1 MYLNRSIK
9 WLVTLGL
16 SAAVA
21 FSSGAAL
28 ASSPSRGERSAA
40 LAPCLA
46 MLRQE
51 LGTVMPSAWPTFL
64 ASQCNTL
71 GAATWREA
79 DASGRGPYA
88 SPQAAP
94 ALAIGRGP
102 YASPQTAPAL
112 AIGRGP
118 YASLQAAPAPAI
130 GRGPYASPQA
140 SSVKYALQSASV
152 PTTGGSGDSISATGG
167 WRDAGASGS
176 DFAARPAS
184 TGGWRDT
191 GAGGR

>member
-16 SAAVA
+16 SAVVA

-28 ASSPSRGERSAA
+28 ASAPAAGDRSAA

-46 MLRQE
+46 MLRQG

-71 GAATWREA
+71 GAATWRDEGA
-79 DASGRGPYA
+79 RG
-88 SPQAAP
+88 
-94 ALAIGRGP
+94 GGP

-118 YASLQAAPAPAI
+118 YASPQAAPAPAI
-130 GRGPYASPQA
+130 GRGPYASLQA
-140 SSVKYALQSASV
+140 STASV

-176 DFAARPAS
+176 DFAARSAS